1 MFAISIKPKHLLW
14 VLLGIMAALISV
26 SYLFMVVTVALGID
40 PGVVVSA
47 RKFFNIDAETNLPS
61 WYSSTLLAVA
71 GLSALEVGRRK
82 LVARATWRW
91 HWAIIGLGFL
101 YLSLDELV
109 SLHEKLPVGWV
120 PDVGPLKYAW
130 VVIALPLALAA
141 GLFYIRFLMAQPKR
155 ISRLLVLAAFF
166 YLFGAAGFEMIGSTL
181 SSAGVDEAG
190 MLYGTS
196 QHIEEAME
204 MTGVSIL
211 LYVIATVQQGLDR
224 DDRTVDLPRDASVG
238 KDSNAPLTSA

>member
-1 MFAISIKPKHLLW
+1 MFTISIKPRHLLM
-14 VLLGIMAALISV
+14 VLLGIMAALIAV
-26 SYLFMVVTVALGID
+26 SYLFMIVTVALGVDAAI
-40 PGVVVSA
+40 VVSA

-71 GLSALEVGRRK
+71 GLSALEVGRQK
-82 LVARATWRW
+82 LVDRATWGW
-91 HWAIIGLGFL
+91 HWAVIGLGFL

-109 SLHEKLPVGWV
+109 SLHEELPVDWV
-120 PDVGPLKYAW
+120 PAVGPLKYAW

-141 GLFYIRFLMAQPKR
+141 GLFYIRFLLAQPRR
-155 ISRLLVLAAFF
+155 ITRLLVLAAFF

-196 QHIEEAME
+196 QHIEEAFE

-211 LYVIATVQQGLDR
+211 LYVIALVQQSR
-224 DDRTVDLPRDASVG
+224 RTAPDVVELPRDQESTAPASR
-238 KDSNAPLTSA
+238 A